1 MLELM
6 TVVDY
11 IGGLPVLICQDL
23 VVGRH
28 CRFTLIVPD
37 APRDHCDQGQRDDSR
52 RQLDLGRVKGHG
64 QREDRAGDQDGVHL
78 DVLDGPQHDQPGGV
92 RSLPSWMRKSP
103 KV

>member
-52 RQLDLGRVKGHG
+52 RQLDRGRVMVTASARTVPAIKMAFSSTSLMG
-64 QREDRAGDQDGVHL
+64 
-78 DVLDGPQHDQPGGV
+78 
-92 RSLPSWMRKSP
+92 RSTISP
-103 KV
+103 VGSAASPVG